1 MAPNRQFCV
10 TKPGSRSASKDETR
24 ERLNHAIQAYEQ
36 AEGSLS
42 ITQAAKLCAVSKATL
57 YCRINGR
64 CDQVSYGISQRK
76 LTLEAEK
83 SIKSW
88 VLEIQSWGFPPRVAQ
103 LREMA
108 EELLRAKGDY
118 KELGKNWV
126 SGFLVRH
133 PTLQVK
139 YSRTL
144 DQDRFLA

>member
-64 CDQVSYGISQRK
+64 CDQASYGISQRK